1 MDQAHIKSTSWYI
14 EEVAVTSLSKLLTIN
29 DTNVT
34 ELQLQKWYNCLKKES
49 GLEKQILEGKYGR
62 IWSLGMPIS
71 IPMAPVT
78 KIDTFVTSS
87 NIKIGII

>member
-1 MDQAHIKSTSWYI
+1 MI
-14 EEVAVTSLSKLLTIN
+14 
-29 DTNVT
+29 
-34 ELQLQKWYNCLKKES
+34 QLPKKKT

-78 KIDTFVTSS
+78 KIDTFITSS